1 MPAPPKA
8 RSSTPS
14 SSSAP
19 GLGRAV
25 AGREDMAA
33 TYPRSSLDLDH
44 YRAQADRFMEE
55 LMREHYLHYSGQK
68 EQFEIEAI
76 YERNSDLDTRR
87 AVEDHRV
94 TVHRQHGPI

>member
-8 RSSTPS
+8 KSSTPS

-76 YERNSDLDTRR
+76 YERHSDLYTRR
-87 AVEDHRV
+87 RSRISATPPTRSS
-94 TVHRQHGPI
+94 